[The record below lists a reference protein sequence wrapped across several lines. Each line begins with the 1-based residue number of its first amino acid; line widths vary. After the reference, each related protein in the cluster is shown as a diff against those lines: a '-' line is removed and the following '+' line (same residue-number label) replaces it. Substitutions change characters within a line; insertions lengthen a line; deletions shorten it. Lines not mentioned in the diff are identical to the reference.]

1 MCFLYYLRARSRSV
15 PSELPF
21 EPATHDQNAS
31 TYILRFYA
39 AATIAAAAASVPFC
53 LEVIL
58 YDQQVQ
64 GDSVSTIN
72 YEVVQRAPAT
82 TNCFD
87 LKRTKNNFLGAK
99 NSFKDLKIK
108 KRSLRSTKYNISRF
122 ACFVKVKYFKVVPQ
136 LAQM

>member
-21 EPATHDQNAS
+21 EPATLDQNAS

-39 AATIAAAAASVPFC
+39 AATIAAAVASVPFC

-64 GDSVSTIN
+64 GDSMSTSN

-82 TNCFD
+82 TPPPGLNPGVPKEKF
-87 LKRTKNNFLGAK
+87 LEIKASSKMTESRTTEDFCDMTYFHTGALVIGL
-99 NSFKDLKIK
+99 NAM
-108 KRSLRSTKYNISRF
+108 T
-122 ACFVKVKYFKVVPQ
+122 
-136 LAQM
+136 